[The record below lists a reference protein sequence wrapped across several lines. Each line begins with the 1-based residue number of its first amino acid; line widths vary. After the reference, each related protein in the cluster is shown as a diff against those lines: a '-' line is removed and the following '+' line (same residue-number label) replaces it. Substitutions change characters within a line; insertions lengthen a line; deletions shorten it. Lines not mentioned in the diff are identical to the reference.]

1 MGVVGVVVDII
12 LIAVIVF
19 GVIAGAKRGLI
30 KELVG
35 LVGLVSI
42 VIISYTL
49 RTPLATFLIDK
60 LPFLP
65 FAGSLTGVLALSILI
80 YNAISF
86 VVIFVVLYCLLSI
99 IIKVSGFIDTLLKL
113 TVIWVIP
120 SKIGGGILGFM
131 ETWVYLFIVLF
142 VLAQFSITNMLIHES
157 RVTKIILNNT
167 PIVGTYMRGAKNAAL
182 EIYDSVREFEKD
194 DTKTQSDL
202 NLRVLQIE
210 INYGLVSKAKA
221 NELIETGKLE
231 LDGVQIAKK
240 ESSKWLNI

>member
-1 MGVVGVVVDII
+1 MGVVSIVVDII
-12 LIAVIVF
+12 LVAVLVL
-19 GVIAGAKRGLI
+19 GVIAGLKRGLI
-30 KELVG
+30 KSLVS
-35 LVGLVSI
+35 LIGLVSI

-49 RTPLATFLIDK
+49 RAPLANLLIDH

-65 FAGSLTGVLALSILI
+65 FGGSVIGVVALSILI
-80 YNAISF
+80 YNALAF

-113 TVIWVIP
+113 TVIWIIP
-120 SKIGGGILGFM
+120 SKIGGAILGFL
-131 ETWVYLFIVLF
+131 ETWVYLFLVLF
-142 VLAQFSITNMLIHES
+142 VMAQFSVTNTLIHES
-157 RVTKIILNNT
+157 RVSKIILNNT
-167 PIVGTYMRGAKNAAL
+167 PIVGTYLRGAKNAAL

-194 DTKTQSDL
+194 DSKTQGDL

-210 INYGLVSKAKA
+210 VNYGLVSKAKA

-240 ESSKWLNI
+240 EISKWLNI